1 MKWIRVYRE
10 PAVEPPVGAPPVSI
24 PGASASVSL
33 PLPPAGTPPETPPAK
48 PETPPAF
55 ALPDAYKDKPYLK
68 GVDSMDKV
76 FKMLDGAQELIGK
89 RPAGIPGPDATPE
102 DKAKF
107 YDALGRPKTA
117 GEYVFDGADK
127 ADPKFL
133 PKVQEAFHKHGL
145 SAEQAK
151 GIYADINGALAEFA
165 KEAGL
170 AAQQQDVNFDEL
182 ANKTFGVNRDKV
194 LSISKALL
202 DANVSPSM
210 KEHVA
215 KLSNEN
221 LIVLADVLNNINA
234 KYIKQDAAPGGSP
247 TAVGLTPA
255 SVSAKGRELM
265 MSEAYNNPFH
275 ANHAQVV
282 QQVKEIYG
290 TLK

>member
-10 PAVEPPVGAPPVSI
+10 PAVEPPVAAPPVNI

-33 PLPPAGTPPETPPAK
+33 PLPPAGTPS

-107 YDALGRPKTA
+107 YDALGRPKTSA
-117 GEYVFDGADK
+117 EYVLDGSDK
-127 ADPKFL
+127 AD
-133 PKVQEAFHKHGL
+133 QEFTSVVKDVFHKHGL

-151 GIYADINGALAEFA
+151 GVYADINVALGKAAE
-165 KEAGL
+165 KLGL

-182 ANKTFGVNRDKV
+182 ANKTFGANRDKV
-194 LSISKALL
+194 LSISKSLL
-202 DANVSPSM
+202 EANVSPSM

-234 KYIKQDAAPGGSP
+234 KYIKQDVAPGGSP

-275 ANHAQVV
+275 PNHAQVV